1 MRSRF
6 TISFALFSFSL
17 AAQTISTSAFP
28 SQLITKYS
36 QLASVHSVTLNGN
49 ASWIAGSSHESGT
62 VTLSASSDGSTTFD
76 LSMGRDSRRES
87 ASALGTSRV
96 CHWID
101 ARSNAHEVTG
111 PDCDLSVPWFAPLV
125 LAQPT
130 AAVSR
135 LLIITDDGT
144 VTRANSAYHQIS
156 YRTIEPARDAA
167 TSQALAEDTRV
178 RVLYDPQTLVPA
190 SAEFSIHADN
200 NLSRQI
206 PVRIVYSNYQA
217 VSGIPVPFQIDRYVN
232 GVLQLSLTLTN
243 ASSN

>member
-1 MRSRF
+1 MRSRLA
-6 TISFALFSFSL
+6 ISFVLFSFSL
-17 AAQTISTSAFP
+17 AAQTIPSSAFS
-28 SQLITKYS
+28 SQVTAKYS
-36 QLASVHSVTLNGN
+36 QLASVHSVTLSGS
-49 ASWIAGSSHESGT
+49 ADWVAGSSHESGT
-62 VTLSASSDGSTTFD
+62 VTLGAANDGSTTLD
-76 LSMGRDSRRES
+76 LSMGHNSRRES

-96 CHWID
+96 CQWID
-101 ARSNAHEVTG
+101 AQSSVHQVTG
-111 PDCDLSVPWFAPLV
+111 LDCDLSVPWFAPLV

-130 AAVSR
+130 AAVSS
-135 LLIITDDGT
+135 LLTITDDGT
-144 VTRANSAYHQIS
+144 VTRGNLAYHEIS

-167 TSQALAEDTRV
+167 TSKTLAEDTRV

-206 PVRIVYSNYQA
+206 PVRIVYSNYQT